1 MPQPQQGEVMKE
13 TYTAV
18 VKQSG
23 PWWIGW
29 IEEIPGVNCQEQS
42 REALLETLKVTLQEA
57 LEFNRRE
64 ALEAAGEGF
73 EEASIAV

>member
-1 MPQPQQGEVMKE
+1 MME

-23 PWWIGW
+23 SWWIGW
-29 IEEIPGVNCQEQS
+29 IEEIPSVNCQE
-42 REALLETLKVTLQEA
+42 RTKEELLVTLKETLQES

-64 ALEAAGEGF
+64 AIEAAGEEF
-73 EEASIAV
+73 EETSIAV

>member
-1 MPQPQQGEVMKE
+1 MKE

-29 IEEIPGVNCQEQS
+29 IEEIPGVNCQEQTK
-42 REALLETLKVTLQEA
+42 EELFKTLKVVLREA

-64 ALEAAGEGF
+64 ALEAAGEDF
-73 EEASIAV
+73 EEASIG

>member
-1 MPQPQQGEVMKE
+1 MKE

-29 IEEIPGVNCQEQS
+29 IEEIPGVNCQERS
-42 REALLETLKVTLQEA
+42 KEALLETLKVTLQEA

-64 ALEAAGEGF
+64 ALEAAGEDF
-73 EEASIAV
+73 EEAPIAV

>member
-1 MPQPQQGEVMKE
+1 MKE

-29 IEEIPGVNCQEQS
+29 IEEVPGVNCQERT
-42 REALLETLKVTLQEA
+42 REELLVTLKVTLQEA

-64 ALEAAGEGF
+64 ALEAAGEEF
-73 EEASIAV
+73 EEAPIAV